1 MHRDE
6 GMTPLDEE
14 RARSMADEGG
24 VSAAHVEA
32 HVEAEDEPVRRP
44 RARRRLGPLPLV
56 MLALMPH

>member
-1 MHRDE
+1 MQRDE

-32 HVEAEDEPVRRP
+32 RQEPARKPRP
-44 RARRRLGPLPLV
+44 RRRLGPLPLV